1 MDKKFVLSNEGVISG
16 GLLSGGLSLV
26 LDTNLT
32 YYYRRTLYVV
42 TTLVKSSN
50 QISLLKLHFKY
61 NYITFLRHPVH
72 RYLSE
77 WRHVYRGAT
86 WKATNYRCNGND
98 ATLEEVPFCYEGS
111 NWHNVSLDSFL
122 ECPSNM
128 AVNRQVR
135 MLANLSKVNCYNRT
149 GMSEKERNAIMLES
163 AKENLLSM
171 AFFGMTEFQ
180 LQSQKLF
187 ESTFH
192 LNFHEDFEQ
201 YNYTHSNRVNLTW
214 NQLVQITKLNKI
226 DMLFYDF
233 AKNLFFRRLEYLDK
247 MKSSK
252 PTRKRTG
259 NKKQA

>member
-1 MDKKFVLSNEGVISG
+1 
-16 GLLSGGLSLV
+16 
-26 LDTNLT
+26 
-32 YYYRRTLYVV
+32 
-42 TTLVKSSN
+42 
-50 QISLLKLHFKY
+50 
-61 NYITFLRHPVH
+61 
-72 RYLSE
+72 
-77 WRHVYRGAT
+77 
-86 WKATNYRCNGND
+86 
-98 ATLEEVPFCYEGS
+98 
-111 NWHNVSLDSFL
+111 
-122 ECPSNM
+122 M

-149 GMSEKERNAIMLES
+149 GMSEKERNDIMLES

-171 AFFGMTEFQ
+171 GFFGMTEFQ

-233 AKNLFFRRLEYLDK
+233 AKNLFFQRLEYLDM
-247 MKSSK
+247 MKSNKSK
-252 PTRKRTG
+252 RKGKGIKNQDITLTASLADRPS
-259 NKKQA
+259 N